1 MFRKLPNVRL
11 LNYHTTCTL
20 SWSRQDYSPKR
31 CVHSSNYVW
40 MGMADRSHLW
50 TCRPVH
56 WCSLVIGNSRVD
68 ACEHGDGEDVSHSS
82 VDMLTTEDFV
92 LCSSNNIMRTPY
104 SETSVRHLLQ
114 PSLSQCSSWLLF
126 YYWLQW
132 QFAKYGRRVLL
143 YTWCSLLL
151 SVLIALLMAFMAFIY
166 SNGIV
171 INHRLV
177 ISLHTQIRVPTVSDR
192 AP

>member
-1 MFRKLPNVRL
+1 MWGCWTITRLVLWVDQGRIIRRSVVCIRQTMFE
-11 LNYHTTCTL
+11 
-20 SWSRQDYSPKR
+20 W
-31 CVHSSNYVW
+31 
-40 MGMADRSHLW
+40 SHLW
-50 TCRPVH
+50 TCRPER
-56 WCSLVIGNSRVD
+56 WCSLRGLTREASV
-68 ACEHGDGEDVSHSS
+68 CELIIRDRPTHAPLRALLKLLTTVELMLVNMVMVKMSAIPS

-104 SETSVRHLLQ
+104 SETS
-114 PSLSQCSSWLLF
+114 
-126 YYWLQW
+126 W

-151 SVLIALLMAFMAFIY
+151 SVLIALLMVFMAFIY

>member
-1 MFRKLPNVRL
+1 
-11 LNYHTTCTL
+11 
-20 SWSRQDYSPKR
+20 
-31 CVHSSNYVW
+31 
-40 MGMADRSHLW
+40 
-50 TCRPVH
+50 
-56 WCSLVIGNSRVD
+56 
-68 ACEHGDGEDVSHSS
+68 
-82 VDMLTTEDFV
+82 
-92 LCSSNNIMRTPY
+92 
-104 SETSVRHLLQ
+104 
-114 PSLSQCSSWLLF
+114 
-126 YYWLQW
+126 
-132 QFAKYGRRVLL
+132 LL